1 MIVATRVLTLRR
13 ATGDVEI
20 PIRIFA
26 PEQQDVDWGCR
37 FEIEWPE
44 GMQTLTTGGVD
55 AVQALDHA
63 LKAVGANLY
72 TSQHHTSGELV
83 WLEPGDGY
91 GFPVENSVRHL
102 LIGFDKMFM

>member
-20 PIRIFA
+20 AIRIFA

-37 FEIEWPE
+37 FEIEWPD
-44 GMQTLTTGGVD
+44 GMQALTAMGID

-63 LKAVGANLY
+63 LKAIGANLY
-72 TSQHHTSGELV
+72 TSQHHKSGELV
-83 WLEPGDGY
+83 WLEPADGY
-91 GFPVENSVRHL
+91 GFPVANSVRDL
-102 LIGFDKMFM
+102 LIGYDKTYM